1 MDSTTFNRFQ
11 DSVSKVLVR
20 HKSILD
26 VVTKYQE
33 SCAKVNRAVVKSATS
48 CGCIKV
54 NAEKQNIPDDASYEE
69 LHGYMNNHLS
79 GVVCDVCRD
88 KIEKEMGNHLFYM
101 AALCNTLDLQLED
114 ILEKQLKNIDTLGKY
129 SLY

>member
-48 CGCIKV
+48 CGCIKI

-79 GVVCDVCRD
+79 GVACDVCRD

>member
-1 MDSTTFNRFQ
+1 MNSATFNKFQ

-48 CGCIKV
+48 CGCIKIS
-54 NAEKQNIPDDASYEE
+54 AERQNIPDDASYEE
-69 LHGYMNNHLS
+69 LSGYMSSHID
-79 GVVCDVCRD
+79 GTPCDVCRD
-88 KIEKEMGNHLFYM
+88 KIEKEMGNHLFYL
-101 AALCNTLDLQLED
+101 AALCNTLDLQLDD
-114 ILEKQLKNIDTLGKY
+114 ILKSQLKNIDTLGKY